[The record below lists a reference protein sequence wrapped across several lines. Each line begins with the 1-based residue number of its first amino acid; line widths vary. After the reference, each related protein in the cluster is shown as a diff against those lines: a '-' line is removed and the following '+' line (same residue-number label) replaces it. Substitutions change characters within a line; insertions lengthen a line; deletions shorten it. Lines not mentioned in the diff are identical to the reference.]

1 MGRVEGEVA
10 FLTGAAPQTC
20 TRQDQQDTGKA
31 SPGEFDAVVVGAGF
45 SGLYMLHRLRDTL
58 GLSARVF
65 EAAADVGGTWYW
77 NRYPGARCDSESY
90 FYSFSDRLSDDLLQE
105 WTWSERFAT
114 QPEILSYLQHV
125 ADRYD
130 LRKDIQLSTRVVATE
145 YNDATHR
152 WVLRT
157 DDGRQVTATFLIT
170 AVGCLSTTNLPEF
183 PGRDGF
189 LGDWYHTGVWPHEGV
204 DFTGKRVAVIGTG
217 ATGVQAIPEIAE
229 QAAHVYVLQR
239 TPNYDLAGGNRP
251 MTAEDGQKIKANYR
265 EIWQAT
271 RETAFGFPYDV
282 ESRTALS
289 VSEQERQRIFLDAWA
304 RGGFRLLMTFNDL
317 LLDAEANETAS
328 EFVRARIRERVH
340 DPEIAELL
348 SPRDHP
354 CFTKRPPLE
363 NGYYEAFNRDNVT
376 LVDVRKSPIQEITAT
391 GVRTED
397 AYYEVESIV
406 YATGFDAMTGTLFKL
421 GIRGR
426 NGLSLREK
434 WVEGPRTY
442 LGIATHGFPNL
453 FMITGPQSPSVLSN
467 MPVSIEQHVDWI
479 ADCLRYLRAN
489 RLDTIEPLPSAE
501 DDWVDHHNEVTQMT
515 LLPRA
520 NSWWV
525 GANIPGKPRNLYP
538 YVGGV
543 GTYRQ
548 ICDEVAARD
557 YDGFAQGSGG
567 STSHGKFTGA
577 ARAKFTEIGAALD
590 AASCTVGQPTMVS
603 AP

>member
-1 MGRVEGEVA
+1 MANTTEPMSSAQRGQRDNI
-10 FLTGAAPQTC
+10 
-20 TRQDQQDTGKA
+20 RA
-31 SPGEFDAVVVGAGF
+31 SAGEFDAVVVGAGF

-58 GLSARVF
+58 GLSARAF
-65 EAAADVGGTWYW
+65 EAADDVGGTWYW

-90 FYSFSDRLSDDLLQE
+90 FYSFSDRLSEDLLQE
-105 WTWSERFAT
+105 WTWSERFAP
-114 QPEILSYLQHV
+114 QPEILRYLRHV

-130 LRKDIQLSTRVVATE
+130 LRKDIQFSTRIVAAE
-145 YNDATHR
+145 YDDATGR
-152 WVLRT
+152 WAVRT
-157 DDGRQVTATFLIT
+157 DDGGQVTARFLIT
-170 AVGCLSTTNLPEF
+170 AVGCLSTTNLPDF
-183 PGRDGF
+183 PGRDTF
-189 LGDWYHTGVWPHEGV
+189 RGDWYHTGVWPHEGV

-239 TPNYDLAGGNRP
+239 TPNFDIAGGNRP
-251 MTAEDGQKIKANYR
+251 MTAEDGQQIKANYR
-265 EIWQAT
+265 DIWQAT

-282 ESRTALS
+282 ADRTALS
-289 VSEQERQRIFLDAWA
+289 VSEEERQRIFAEAWE
-304 RGGFRLLMTFNDL
+304 RGGFRLGTTFNDL
-317 LLDAEANETAS
+317 LLDLEANETAS
-328 EFVRARIRERVH
+328 EFLRARIRERVQ

-354 CFTKRPPLE
+354 FFTKRPPLE
-363 NGYYEAFNRDNVT
+363 NGYYETFNRDNVT
-376 LVDVRKSPIQEITAT
+376 LVNVRKSPIQEITPY
-391 GVRTED
+391 GVRTAD
-397 AYYEVESIV
+397 AEYEVDIIV

-426 NGLSLREK
+426 NGLGLREK
-434 WVEGPRTY
+434 WAQGPRTY
-442 LGIATHGFPNL
+442 LGVATHGFPNL
-453 FMITGPQSPSVLSN
+453 LMITGPQSPSVLSN

-479 ADCLRYLRAN
+479 TDCLRYLGEKG
-489 RLDTIEPLPSAE
+489 LDTIEPLPEAE
-501 DDWVDHHNEVTQMT
+501 DDWVDHHNEVAQTT

-567 STSHGKFTGA
+567 VATAGEFTGA
-577 ARAKFTEIGAALD
+577 ARAKFTDIAA
-590 AASCTVGQPTMVS
+590 AVPTPS
-603 AP
+603 